1 MIYSL
6 LSFSCSHRFS
16 NLQLRL
22 EWHFK
27 VYDCPWQVKRK
38 IFRPCFTYE
47 LNVALVLSQNFYFFS
62 INSLYQVV
70 DVLTTQTH
78 TSANW
83 TNLNDFIFAWKK
95 YSKIFSIEI
104 SFELMNTKMQQKCKF
119 NFRRDFNQLNDLFL
133 FHKSR

>member
-1 MIYSL
+1 MAGQKKDFQILFHIWVECGACIISKL
-6 LSFSCSHRFS
+6 LF
-16 NLQLRL
+16 
-22 EWHFK
+22 
-27 VYDCPWQVKRK
+27 
-38 IFRPCFTYE
+38 I
-47 LNVALVLSQNFYFFS
+47 FFS
-62 INSLYQVV
+62 INSRYQVV